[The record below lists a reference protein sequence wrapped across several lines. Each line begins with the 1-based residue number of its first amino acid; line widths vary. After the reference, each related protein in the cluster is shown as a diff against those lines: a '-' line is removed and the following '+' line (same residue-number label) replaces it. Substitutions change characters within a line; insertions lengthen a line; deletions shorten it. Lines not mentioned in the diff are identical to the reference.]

1 MRLGKREGE
10 RPSLWQKIRDV
21 AFTDVNV
28 IVRGLDEGSLEKIEE
43 TLLAADF
50 GVPATMQL
58 VDVVEAESR
67 SGRIRTEQEF
77 VDVVEREILKIL
89 QDGQPAV
96 AGGAAAGVTSGG
108 SAGAA
113 GGAAAGGSA
122 AAPAVKRTWWGGTR
136 ETSHATSSS
145 NGTGDMLTF
154 AAEPPTVI
162 LMVGVN
168 GVGKTTTIGKLA
180 HKLKGEDRRVLL
192 AAGDTFRAGAIDQL
206 RVWAD
211 RVGVEF
217 VGAQPGADP
226 ASVAFDAIDAA
237 ITRKSDVV
245 IIDTAGR
252 LHTQDDLMTELAKIG
267 RVVDRKLP
275 GAPHETLLVL
285 DATVGQNAVAQA
297 RTFRKALPLTGL
309 VLAKLDSTARGGI
322 VVALKKEFN
331 LPVKLVGTGEGVGE
345 LQPFDP
351 TSFAK
356 SVLEE

>member
-1 MRLGKREGE
+1 LRLAKRSGE
-10 RPSLWQKIRDV
+10 KPGLWQKIKQI

-28 IVRGLDEGSLEKIEE
+28 MMAGLDEGSLEKVEE

-50 GVPATMQL
+50 GVPATLQL
-58 VDVVEAESR
+58 VDVVESLSR
-67 SGRIRTEQEF
+67 SGRIRTERDFFEAVQGE
-77 VDVVEREILKIL
+77 VLKIL
-89 QDGQPAV
+89 RE
-96 AGGAAAGVTSGG
+96 GGGDTSLRL
-108 SAGAA
+108 
-113 GGAAAGGSA
+113 
-122 AAPAVKRTWWGGTR
+122 APAG
-136 ETSHATSSS
+136 
-145 NGTGDMLTF
+145 
-154 AAEPPTVI
+154 PTVY

-180 HKLKGEDRRVLL
+180 HRLRRERKKVLL

-211 RVGVEF
+211 RVGAEF

-237 ITRKSDVV
+237 ESRKADVV

-267 RVVDRKLP
+267 RVVDRRLP

-297 RTFRKALPLTGL
+297 RTFGRALPLTGL

-322 VVALKKEFN
+322 VVALKKEFD
-331 LPVKLVGTGEGVGE
+331 LPVKLVGTGEGVDA
-345 LQPFDP
+345 LVPFDAEQF
-351 TSFAK
+351 SRD
-356 SVLEE
+356 VLET